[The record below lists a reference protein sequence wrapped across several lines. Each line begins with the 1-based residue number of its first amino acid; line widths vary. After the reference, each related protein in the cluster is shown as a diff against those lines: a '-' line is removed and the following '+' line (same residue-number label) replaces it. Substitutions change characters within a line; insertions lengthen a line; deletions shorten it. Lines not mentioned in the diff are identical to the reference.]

1 MLNCCQV
8 ELKFYKTVRINMVQ
22 NMKLKQGE
30 AVREF
35 YAALPVIEDYYSI
48 KGYRK
53 ISYLYEVLQPKLGWK
68 MSLRTFRYHINKH
81 IVDGVFVA
89 TPKVKKRVE
98 EDLKIEVQKET
109 PKKENNN
116 DGPPIAR
123 PTFNKGKKWNPHTV
137 DIDPSRI
144 L

>member
-1 MLNCCQV
+1 MA
-8 ELKFYKTVRINMVQ
+8 K

-35 YAALPVIEDYYSI
+35 YAALPMIEEYYSV

-68 MSLRTFRYHINKH
+68 MSLRTFRYHISKH
-81 IVDGVFVA
+81 IADGVFVIV
-89 TPKVKKRVE
+89 PKVKKRVA
-98 EDLKIEVQKET
+98 EDSKLEAQKET
-109 PKKENNN
+109 PQKEETN
-116 DGPPIAR
+116 DGPPIAKAD
-123 PTFNKGKKWNPHTV
+123 FSVGKKWNPHTV
-137 DIDPSRI
+137 DIPKERI

>member
-1 MLNCCQV
+1 MINCCKV

-35 YAALPVIEDYYSI
+35 YAALPVIEEYYII

-53 ISYLYEVLQPKLGWK
+53 ITYLYEVLQPKLGWQ

-81 IVDGVFVA
+81 IVNGVFVS
-89 TPKVKKRVE
+89 TPKVKKRAE
-98 EDLKIEVQKET
+98 EDLKIEVQKES
-109 PKKENNN
+109 PK
-116 DGPPIAR
+116 
-123 PTFNKGKKWNPHTV
+123 
-137 DIDPSRI
+137 
-144 L
+144 